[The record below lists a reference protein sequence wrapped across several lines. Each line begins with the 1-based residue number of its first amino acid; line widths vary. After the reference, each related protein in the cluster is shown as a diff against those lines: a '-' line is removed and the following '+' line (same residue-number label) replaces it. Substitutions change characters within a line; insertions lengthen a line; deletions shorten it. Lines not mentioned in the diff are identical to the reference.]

1 MFTLYVFLSL
11 DNDPKYISLPG
22 SYLCASELVASLHLV
37 KTHKKHIKHRHIK
50 KCGGLT
56 KKNLVLAGTDMFQ
69 RVDDNNYLKLNKKT
83 EEIHTSRYSCHPDD
97 MCTLQGHWAGTVSHS
112 HCE

>member
-1 MFTLYVFLSL
+1 
-11 DNDPKYISLPG
+11 
-22 SYLCASELVASLHLV
+22 
-37 KTHKKHIKHRHIK
+37 
-50 KCGGLT
+50 
-56 KKNLVLAGTDMFQ
+56 MFQ